1 MILQQIRTVLFQP
14 ILKNL
19 KNNEKPNIQIG
30 SVIEGTVSSKSSSDY
45 NIFIVK
51 AIKID
56 GKQYNCALQLKSEE
70 KFVDYSDI
78 IDCKIKFSVESFDAQ
93 NVKISYEPIAK
104 SFKIKLVP
112 DDASLENGVAYKI
125 IDSFKENSDIV
136 ELIVY
141 SGVAKVKVGEE
152 YCYAKLTASSSELVV
167 ITYEKEERY
176 PVKDFREAIKKTV
189 KKEFGID
196 AAELAK
202 LDTAELPKEMA
213 QSVTELGGL
222 SIKKY
227 LETGKSYRFPMTSE
241 KEATMSLSL
250 TEAEEVTKATN
261 KITEVA
267 PGKYESVPTGKT
279 VKTSAHTRMVA
290 KNAVP
295 GWLKE
300 DVTK

>member
-1 MILQQIRTVLFQP
+1 MAKFEKTFEELKKKTAEGSSVYSRTDLV
-14 ILKNL
+14 NL
-19 KNNEKPNIQIG
+19 TGALINDPEYKYDAY
-30 SVIEGTVSSKSSSDY
+30 SKS
-45 NIFIVK
+45 
-51 AIKID
+51 
-56 GKQYNCALQLKSEE
+56 GT
-70 KFVDYSDI
+70 
-78 IDCKIKFSVESFDAQ
+78 
-93 NVKISYEPIAK
+93 
-104 SFKIKLVP
+104 
-112 DDASLENGVAYKI
+112 G
-125 IDSFKENSDIV
+125 
-136 ELIVY
+136 
-141 SGVAKVKVGEE
+141 
-152 YCYAKLTASSSELVV
+152 
-167 ITYEKEERY
+167 YEKEERY

-250 TEAEEVTKATN
+250 AEAEEVTKATN